1 MFKPLN
7 KYEEEKKMRNVFE
20 IIGMVLCIA
29 IVVISDVITMI
40 MHKSSGND
48 ETEDMKLFERL
59 SCNSAAGVSIMTIFI
74 LISQLF

>member
-1 MFKPLN
+1 
-7 KYEEEKKMRNVFE
+7 MRNVFE